1 MTLEQEIINTFTENT
16 VSKLDLLS
24 IFGNMSLLKKIA
36 KVLAEPFRN
45 NIDYVAS
52 PEATGWILGAMVAA
66 EIDVDF
72 IGIRKEGNA
81 PYPKD
86 RLIVQSYV
94 DYSKKQK
101 GLELRKDVMPMK
113 SKILIVDD
121 WIETGE
127 TTNTCISLIEK
138 VGGIPLGI
146 ATLNIE
152 KKVPIQQWIK
162 KNIVLQQVGVTITL
176 PTN

>member
-1 MTLEQEIINTFTENT
+1 MTLEQEIISTFTENT

-24 IFGNMSLLKKIA
+24 IFGNMSLLKRIA
-36 KVLAEPFRN
+36 RVLAEPFRDK
-45 NIDYVAS
+45 IDYVAS

-66 EIDVDF
+66 ELDVDF
-72 IGIRKEGNA
+72 IGIWKKDKA
-81 PYPKD
+81 PYTKD
-86 RLIVQSYV
+86 RLIAESYV

-101 GLELRKDVMPMK
+101 GLEIRKDVMPLN
-113 SKILIVDD
+113 SKILLVDD
-121 WIETGE
+121 WIETGA
-127 TTNTCISLIEK
+127 TTNACLTLLEK
-138 VGGIPLGI
+138 VGGIPVGI

-162 KNIVLQQVGVTITL
+162 KDIVLQQVGVTITL